1 MTHGSLE
8 KRKLH
13 FLAAAHCSLA
23 HPRPSILS
31 RNGSLL
37 RPPPQQRILAPPLPT
52 AACECD
58 ATVGAHGL
66 RTTRRVKP
74 KSIVFPCSSSPSP
87 SGSDS
92 ALPVS
97 PARSLC
103 VAFIEIVMRASICG
117 TCRRKGEKRTQRE
130 SGEGGTKKRSSERA
144 ARRHFH
150 LRFKT
155 AQYAFGKIYHSNEG
169 VCNVGT
175 VCRKWVNVA

>member
-1 MTHGSLE
+1 MKGTLYFVSSAMTHGSLE

-13 FLAAAHCSLA
+13 FLAAAHCPLA

-37 RPPPQQRILAPPLPT
+37 GPPPQQRIHT
-52 AACECD
+52 RSSSSHGCMRMRCD
-58 ATVGAHGL
+58 CR
-66 RTTRRVKP
+66 RTQGTRRVKP

-130 SGEGGTKKRSSERA
+130 EWRGRNKET
-144 ARRHFH
+144 
-150 LRFKT
+150 
-155 AQYAFGKIYHSNEG
+155 Q
-169 VCNVGT
+169 
-175 VCRKWVNVA
+175 